1 MYPNLSANKSSV
13 SCLDATAG
21 MQQVYTCTRA
31 CQPFIAPSVA
41 VLPTSFLSTLS
52 EPHLVHPV
60 SALPHPCGPY
70 LSVGRTTL
78 ASRRC
83 RLPPL
88 LPAQALGLH
97 AAPLCASP
105 PLIPCT
111 VALVRVRGEEQGRVK
126 GEGEEGLRDR
136 KGMNEGIERQ
146 WESLTKT
153 TGEKECN
160 QIASCEIKYT
170 KKSSSA

>member
-78 ASRRC
+78 ARRRC

-88 LPAQALGLH
+88 LPAQALGRL
-97 AAPLCASP
+97 AAPRCASHSLHRLP
-105 PLIPCT
+105 R
-111 VALVRVRGEEQGRVK
+111 ASERRGAGPSQRGGRGGSEGSQGNEQ
-126 GEGEEGLRDR
+126 RDR
-136 KGMNEGIERQ
+136 EAM
-146 WESLTKT
+146 
-153 TGEKECN
+153 GEFN
-160 QIASCEIKYT
+160 QNDG
-170 KKSSSA
+170 